1 MTLTTVIL
9 LIIIGLLIILA
20 EIFFVPGSTI
30 VGVIGVA
37 LVMVGVIG
45 AFVSLGS
52 RTGWMVFG
60 GTLVILGIFTYLGF
74 RTRTWQRFAVKSS
87 IDSKAPVETDR
98 FDVGQQGLTLTRCM
112 PIGKVQFDNGVE
124 EVYAANDYIE
134 SGTKIII
141 VRIHENKIFVKP
153 LIPAV

>member
-37 LVMVGVIG
+37 LVMVGVVG
-45 AFVSLGS
+45 AFYSLGS
-52 RTGWMVFG
+52 RTGWIVFG
-60 GTLVILGIFTYLGF
+60 STLAVLAVLTYLGF

-87 IDSKAPVETDR
+87 IDSKVPVDSDR
-98 FDVGQQGLTLTRCM
+98 FNVGQQGITLTRCT
-112 PIGKVQFDNGVE
+112 PIGKVQFENGVE
-124 EVYAANDYIE
+124 EVYSANDYIDA
-134 SGTKIII
+134 GTEIVI
-141 VRIHENKIFVKP
+141 VRIHDHKIIVKP